1 MNIVDE
7 SKDGVVRQ
15 VVPADFSFLSLADRQ
30 VTKAMS
36 KLVLSLTGLSDEKP
50 IVLGNVAIS
59 RNDTFEQYS
68 FGPATLLWNGLVVEC
83 PKIQSNGGFDSWNAF
98 LKGTFVSPVSKNV
111 SPSPVYGEGLEKD
124 VYVHKVVQAEADT
137 VRRENDC
144 PLSDLQFLPQIST
157 NEQGS
162 VDLIGGVGRLER
174 VEL

>member
-30 VTKAMS
+30 ITKAMS
-36 KLVLSLTGLSDEKP
+36 KLVLSLTGLSDDKP
-50 IVLGNVAIS
+50 IVLGIVS
-59 RNDTFEQYS
+59 TERNNTFKQYS

-98 LKGTFVSPVSKNV
+98 LKGTFISPVSKVV
-111 SPSPVYGEGLEKD
+111 SPSPVYGDGLVKD
-124 VYVHKVVQAEADT
+124 VYVHKAVQADT
-137 VRRENDC
+137 VRGENEC
-144 PLSDLQFLPQIST
+144 ALSELQFLPQIST
-157 NEQGS
+157 NERGT
-162 VDLIGGVGRLER
+162 VDLSGGVGLLER

>member
-30 VTKAMS
+30 ITKAMS
-36 KLVLSLTGLSDEKP
+36 KLVLSLTGLSDDRP
-50 IVLGNVAIS
+50 IVLGIVS
-59 RNDTFEQYS
+59 TERNNTFKQYS

-83 PKIQSNGGFDSWNAF
+83 PKIQSNGVFASWNDF
-98 LKGTFVSPVSKNV
+98 LKGTFISPVSKNV
-111 SPSPVYGEGLEKD
+111 SPSPVYGDGLVKD
-124 VYVHKVVQAEADT
+124 VYVHKQVQSDT
-137 VRRENDC
+137 VRGENEC
-144 PLSDLQFLPQIST
+144 PLSELQFLPQIST

-162 VDLIGGVGRLER
+162 VDLSGGVGLLER